1 MSAVARERMMCGERV
16 KVPVLVSANFC
27 LCRSVPTFVCVG
39 QCQLLFVLVS
49 ANVCVGQCQLL
60 FVLVSANVCL
70 CWPVP
75 TFVCVGQCQRLFVLV
90 SANFCFHHTC
100 IYEITGSG
108 FRSVV

>member
-1 MSAVARERMMCGERV
+1 MSARERMMCGERV

-27 LCRSVPTFVCVG
+27 LCWLVPTFVCVG
-39 QCQLLFVLVS
+39 QCQL
-49 ANVCVGQCQLL
+49 
-60 FVLVSANVCL
+60 
-70 CWPVP
+70 
-75 TFVCVGQCQRLFVLV
+75 LFVLV

>member
-27 LCRSVPTFVCVG
+27 LCWSVLTF
-39 QCQLLFVLVS
+39 
-49 ANVCVGQCQLL
+49 VCVGQCQLL

-75 TFVCVGQCQRLFVLV
+75 TFVCVGQCQLLFVLV
-90 SANFCFHHTC
+90 SASANFCLCWSVPNFVFT
-100 IYEITGSG
+100 TRVFTRSQGLG
-108 FRSVV
+108 FAL